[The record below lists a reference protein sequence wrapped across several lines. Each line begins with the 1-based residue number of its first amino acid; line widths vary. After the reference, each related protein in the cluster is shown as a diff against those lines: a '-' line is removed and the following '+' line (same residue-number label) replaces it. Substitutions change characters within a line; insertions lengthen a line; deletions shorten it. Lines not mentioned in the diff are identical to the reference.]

1 MSLLSPTKL
10 NTVSFSAI
18 ERLRPGVEFDLLA
31 VVSNCSALQYTTD
44 LSKPFREA
52 IVIDQRVE
60 DNEQML
66 ISYTLRS
73 SSASTSSLTLALFE
87 DVVFPI
93 SIISD
98 LSSQTFPVEGKI
110 SLPDRPQFFYL
121 LTCSHYNHFVRIKTK
136 KMVQYF
142 NCKLERML
150 VPRCHFEVNIT
161 NTSDIISAI
170 VSETIAETMLSLT
183 SEQIYENVVAQLQK
197 PSYRFPDQTPSMLAV
212 TSFTEPENPAT
223 QALPSPMAPEEIEY
237 DEHREEEYFK
247 RDDADANSPS
257 TKKLVKAFYIDC
269 YPAFEAIHF
278 FRQQVNYQEGVS
290 CPRIMRWL
298 SAKTDKSAKFLD
310 LFNPPKD
317 AELTSKRGLIP
328 SKRILFPSTPLEIR
342 AKRRRRV
349 ISRALSSIQKSKI
362 ATPLSVCCT
371 EKRTISKREQHELK
385 KSKDAVGYSQAEEGA
400 AAAR

>member
-183 SEQIYENVVAQLQK
+183 SEQIYENVVAQ
-197 PSYRFPDQTPSMLAV
+197 
-212 TSFTEPENPAT
+212 
-223 QALPSPMAPEEIEY
+223 
-237 DEHREEEYFK
+237 
-247 RDDADANSPS
+247 
-257 TKKLVKAFYIDC
+257 
-269 YPAFEAIHF
+269 
-278 FRQQVNYQEGVS
+278 
-290 CPRIMRWL
+290 
-298 SAKTDKSAKFLD
+298 
-310 LFNPPKD
+310 
-317 AELTSKRGLIP
+317 ELTSKRGLIP

-385 KSKDAVGYSQAEEGA
+385 KVDVEEATAEQH
-400 AAAR
+400 

>member
-1 MSLLSPTKL
+1 MKALRYYITCMSAPLFLLSAIRLSTRYQSMILL
-10 NTVSFSAI
+10 NPKYVQAAT
-18 ERLRPGVEFDLLA
+18 LM
-31 VVSNCSALQYTTD
+31 
-44 LSKPFREA
+44 KW
-52 IVIDQRVE
+52 VE

-223 QALPSPMAPEEIEY
+223 QALPSPMAPEEIG
-237 DEHREEEYFK
+237 
-247 RDDADANSPS
+247 
-257 TKKLVKAFYIDC
+257 KKQKVEPRTPEKKA
-269 YPAFEAIHF
+269 
-278 FRQQVNYQEGVS
+278 
-290 CPRIMRWL
+290 
-298 SAKTDKSAKFLD
+298 
-310 LFNPPKD
+310 
-317 AELTSKRGLIP
+317 
-328 SKRILFPSTPLEIR
+328 
-342 AKRRRRV
+342 
-349 ISRALSSIQKSKI
+349 
-362 ATPLSVCCT
+362 
-371 EKRTISKREQHELK
+371 
-385 KSKDAVGYSQAEEGA
+385 
-400 AAAR
+400 